1 MNINI
6 EEKMLLARVAEK
18 AERFG
23 DMVEFLEEILEVQ
36 GGYVNRDERSLISL
50 AFKNLI
56 RGKR

>member
-1 MNINI
+1 
-6 EEKMLLARVAEK
+6 MLLARVAEK